1 MQIGKDKQQLKLLL
15 LGIGMRMILQ
25 NFLAKK
31 NNVKLNH
38 LYIMKELSYK
48 CKNYKV
54 KLTWC

>member
-25 NFLAKK
+25 NFLVKK

-38 LYIMKELSYK
+38 LYIMKGLSYK